1 VPKIVLDNPALRSST
16 VLAGNRL
23 RARIRAAR
31 RRENLR
37 AALLIAPLFLYLGVF
52 FFYPVASMLMHSVS
66 NEDYTKAFP
75 RTAAAIRSWS
85 GAGLPDES
93 VYRAMT
99 ADVRGLHGDHQLLGR
114 AARRLNSEIPGF
126 RSLIL
131 DLPRLLAAIEGQPSV
146 KDAVIAAEARWG
158 DRSYW
163 AVIRRSSMAFT
174 DYYVLQS
181 VDLRRD
187 ADDEIQPMPDD
198 EAIFLDVYG
207 RTVWISVQVV
217 FWCLL
222 VGYPFTFFLAGLSDR
237 RRNLLMFFVLLPF
250 WTALL
255 VRTTAW
261 IVLLQREG
269 LVNDLLRL
277 LGLVDEPLQL
287 IFSRPGVIIV
297 MTHVLLPFFILPLY
311 SVMRSINPQFMRAAR
326 SLGAHPFEAFLRVYL
341 PLSMPGVAAGSLLV
355 FIISLGFYVTPAL
368 VGGSRDQLVSTFIAR
383 YVEESLDWGQASALA
398 AFLLVFVLVFYL
410 VYHRLTGGRRIH
422 FG

>member
-1 VPKIVLDNPALRSST
+1 MLDNPTVRSSA

-75 RTAAAIRSWS
+75 RTAAAIRNWS

-131 DLPRLLAAIEGQPSV
+131 GLPRLLAAIEGQPSV
-146 KDAVIAAEARWG
+146 KDAMIAAEARWG

-187 ADDEIQPMPDD
+187 ADDEIQPMPDA